1 MVLLH
6 PVLPM
11 VCRELY
17 LQPEFISIT
26 GLHGGTRQKSFT
38 DYLARCQYML
48 RRGHFVADVLYYEGD
63 LVPCFVSPKNI
74 DPDRGFGYDYDVCNT
89 EIIMSRLSVRDGRIY
104 LPDGM
109 NYQVLVL
116 PESGIVPV
124 EVAHKILELV
134 QEGATVIGPR
144 FVKTP
149 GLKRFPQSEK
159 KCFMKLPKKLWG
171 ETEEPVD
178 RIVGKG
184 RVISGFKIA
193 DVLKKNAIERDFSY
207 MNENEIAS
215 YGTAP
220 VKIDFIHRREGET
233 DIYFVINRRNTTEN
247 INARFRMTGKSTGIL
262 EPG

>member
-26 GLHGGTRQKSFT
+26 GLHGGTRQNHLQIIWHAANTCF
-38 DYLARCQYML
+38 D
-48 RRGHFVADVLYYEGD
+48 ADILSQMYFIMKED
-63 LVPCFVSPKNI
+63 LVPWFRMLQRII

-134 QEGATVIGPR
+134 QER
-144 FVKTP
+144 SNSY
-149 GLKRFPQSEK
+149 RS
-159 KCFMKLPKKLWG
+159 
-171 ETEEPVD
+171 
-178 RIVGKG
+178 
-184 RVISGFKIA
+184 
-193 DVLKKNAIERDFSY
+193 AIR
-207 MNENEIAS
+207 
-215 YGTAP
+215 
-220 VKIDFIHRREGET
+220 
-233 DIYFVINRRNTTEN
+233 
-247 INARFRMTGKSTGIL
+247 
-262 EPG
+262 